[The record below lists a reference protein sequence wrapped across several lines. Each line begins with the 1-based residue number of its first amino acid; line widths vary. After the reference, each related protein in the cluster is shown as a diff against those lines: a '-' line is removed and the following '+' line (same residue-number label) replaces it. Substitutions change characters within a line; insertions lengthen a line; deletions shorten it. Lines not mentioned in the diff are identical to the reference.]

1 MRHLLIHAKSFARI
15 EADLKPFSDRISPL
29 VLDDDGHL
37 NHPWGESEAET
48 AIAFGTQDAYF
59 SPSVMTF
66 FQTLMGFEKLDWFQ
80 SSAAGIE
87 HPMIQAVGQKAAQF
101 SGSHEQSDAIAEW
114 VLWAGLDYFQ
124 DGRARRQAQKE
135 KNWTRLPFREI
146 AGSKWLIFGFG
157 AIGQACGRRLRA
169 LGAKVTGVRRNVAD
183 SPSADRV
190 ITQDQAQAEMSQADV
205 ILLCLPLTDATEDL
219 AEAAILAQ
227 MQPGSLLL
235 NVGRGGLGDETAL
248 FAALD
253 TGAPARA
260 YLDVVREE
268 PLSGDSPIWTHPE
281 IVLTPHIAALT
292 MGSQVR
298 TDKVFL
304 ENLPLFLN
312 GQPLRNAVA
321 ADAFS

>member
-101 SGSHEQSDAIAEW
+101 SGSHEQSESIAEW

-124 DGRARRQAQKE
+124 DGRARRQAQTNKT
-135 KNWTRLPFREI
+135 WTRLPFREI

-169 LGAKVTGVRRNVAD
+169 LGAEVTGVRRNVAD
-183 SPSADRV
+183 SPAADRV
-190 ITQDQAQAEMSQADV
+190 ITQEQAQAEISKADV
-205 ILLCLPLTDATEDL
+205 ILLSLPLTDATEDF
-219 AEAAILAQ
+219 ADAAFFAQ
-227 MQPGSLLL
+227 MQPGSLFI
-235 NVGRGGLGDETAL
+235 NVGRGGLVDEAAL
-248 FAALD
+248 MAALD
-253 TGAPARA
+253 TGAPAQA

-268 PLSGDSPIWTHPE
+268 PLSQDSPIWTHPN
-281 IVLTPHIAALT
+281 IVLTPHISALT

-298 TDKVFL
+298 TDGVFL
-304 ENLPLFLN
+304 ENLQRFLDAK
-312 GQPLRNAVA
+312 PLRNMVST
-321 ADAFS
+321 DEFG